1 MLADEQLPAD
11 GQPLSVHRG
20 LKDDVVVRQLP
31 EIAVAQ
37 VHAFRGGPCRPVG
50 QPQPLGH
57 VRIGA
62 VAAADRQVGRRC
74 RDVGKIERGVE
85 CDLDQRF
92 ELCDLGDG
100 PRSGLVSFN
109 IGGMNE
115 QVVRARLAADFGINV
130 GANGVPYT
138 PLDMTAR
145 GLSGI
150 VRASVS
156 YLNTEREMDRL
167 TAAVATIAA
176 TSS

>member
-1 MLADEQLPAD
+1 
-11 GQPLSVHRG
+11 
-20 LKDDVVVRQLP
+20 
-31 EIAVAQ
+31 
-37 VHAFRGGPCRPVG
+37 
-50 QPQPLGH
+50 
-57 VRIGA
+57 
-62 VAAADRQVGRRC
+62 
-74 RDVGKIERGVE
+74 
-85 CDLDQRF
+85 
-92 ELCDLGDG
+92 
-100 PRSGLVSFN
+100 VSFN